1 MQTWL
6 SRFQVGGGT
15 KNPRLRFHPIL
26 LTAFL
31 TRLHVCVD
39 CADMTKPIPGGWGD
53 QKSSFAI
60 LPYFA
65 HCIFDPITRTRRLS
79 KHDLADSGRVGG
91 PKILVC
97 EFTLFCWLNFLL
109 LKGIVAIHFR
119 ATKNT
124 NFLIL
129 THSSDVKSFS
139 SSAIFLFLFPLYFIN
154 TKTGRILFLLAL
166 WWNTD

>member
-65 HCIFDPITRTRRLS
+65 HCIFDPITRTRRLR
-79 KHDLADSGRVGG
+79 KHDLAYSGRSGG

-97 EFTLFCWLNFLL
+97 EFNLFCWLYFWPDNTYASIAKTWLSRFRNWNFGA
-109 LKGIVAIHFR
+109 KYKWNSWSTDREFW
-119 ATKNT
+119 
-124 NFLIL
+124 
-129 THSSDVKSFS
+129 
-139 SSAIFLFLFPLYFIN
+139 IN
-154 TKTGRILFLLAL
+154 S
-166 WWNTD
+166 WSTDREF

>member
-91 PKILVC
+91 PKSSFASLPYFADCIFDAITHVRVNCKDIWLSRFRNWNFGAKYKWNSWSTDR
-97 EFTLFCWLNFLL
+97 EFW
-109 LKGIVAIHFR
+109 
-119 ATKNT
+119 
-124 NFLIL
+124 
-129 THSSDVKSFS
+129 
-139 SSAIFLFLFPLYFIN
+139 IN
-154 TKTGRILFLLAL
+154 S
-166 WWNTD
+166 WSTDREF